1 MNHVRGLVGT
11 TQTLRQIFLPSADS
25 QAVRFAGHRIT
36 RRQTRCYRFQPVR
49 QHAPLPPRPEPQMM
63 RRPPPPPRPV
73 NLQQKYGP
81 QKDAKGSKD
90 GKDHNGLIKD
100 EGIPARRVQ
109 IVNEDGSLGEPIP
122 LGAALHTFDR
132 YVNVL
137 LQVAPETA
145 ERPAICKIT
154 SKGLLQQKVQAKTK
168 APKDPTHA
176 LKQVELNW
184 GIDGHD
190 LSHRMKMVETY
201 FEKGKKVE
209 FILLQK
215 DKRKKKL
222 PTPEKARELVTTIKE
237 QIAEMGAVET
247 KKMEGT
253 LLGRLTIYAE
263 KSKKP

>member
-1 MNHVRGLVGT
+1 MAATANRARSLVRT
-11 TQTLRQIFLPSADS
+11 TQALRQICLPSADS
-25 QAVRFAGHRIT
+25 QGIRFAEQ
-36 RRQTRCYRFQPVR
+36 QTRCYRFQPIR
-49 QHAPLPPRPEPQMM
+49 QHQPLAPRAEPQTIRRPQPRPA
-63 RRPPPPPRPV
+63 
-73 NLQQKYGP
+73 NLQRTYGP
-81 QKDAKGSKD
+81 QKDAKD

-100 EGIPARRVQ
+100 EAIPARRVQ
-109 IVNEDGSLGEPIP
+109 IVNEDGSLGDPIP

-154 SKGLLQQKVQAKTK
+154 SKGQLQQKLQAKSK
-168 APKDPTHA
+168 APKDPSHS

-190 LSHRMKMVETY
+190 LTHRMKMVESY

-222 PTPEKARELVTTIKE
+222 PAPEKARELVKTIKE

-263 KSKKP
+263 KSKQP

>member
-1 MNHVRGLVGT
+1 MNHVRGLFGT
-11 TQTLRQIFLPSADS
+11 TQTLRQIFLPSSADS
-25 QAVRFAGHRIT
+25 QAIRLAERHIP
-36 RRQTRCYRFQPVR
+36 RRQTRCFRFQPVR
-49 QHAPLPPRPEPQMM
+49 QHTPVAPRPA
-63 RRPPPPPRPV
+63 PPMTSRVAPRPA

-81 QKDAKGSKD
+81 QKDAKDVKD

-100 EGIPARRVQ
+100 EAIPARRVQ
-109 IVNEDGSLGEPIP
+109 IVNEDGSLGDPIP

-145 ERPAICKIT
+145 ERPAICKVT
-154 SKGLLQQKVQAKTK
+154 SKGFLQQKLQAKTK

-190 LSHRMKMVETY
+190 LSHRMKMVESY

-215 DKRKKKL
+215 DKRRKKL
-222 PTPEKARELVTTIKE
+222 PSPEKARELVKTIKE

-263 KSKKP
+263 KSKKS

>member
-1 MNHVRGLVGT
+1 MAAPVNHVRGLVGT
-11 TQTLRQIFLPSADS
+11 AQNLRQIFLHSADS
-25 QAVRFAGHRIT
+25 QAARFAEHQIT
-36 RRQTRCYRFQPVR
+36 RRQIRCYRFQPVR
-49 QHAPLPPRPEPQMM
+49 QQPPMAPRAEPQIVRRPQPRPA
-63 RRPPPPPRPV
+63 

-81 QKDAKGSKD
+81 QKGANNGR
-90 GKDHNGLIKD
+90 DHNGLIKD
-100 EGIPARRVQ
+100 EAIPARRVQ

-132 YVNVL
+132 YVNIL

-154 SKGLLQQKVQAKTK
+154 SKGVLQQKLQAKSKT
-168 APKDPTHA
+168 PKDPSRA

-190 LSHRMKMVETY
+190 LAHRMKMVETY
-201 FEKGKKVE
+201 FEKGKRVE

-215 DKRKKKL
+215 DKRRKTL
-222 PTPEKARELVTTIKE
+222 PTPDKARELVKTVKE
-237 QIAEMGAVET
+237 QIAEMGGVET

-263 KSKKP
+263 KAKKP